1 MTILMLV
8 LIAWPLGAA
17 ATSFEATWKK
27 ALRPDVDGTLSIR
40 DGGLAF
46 QPKKKG
52 KRALEWSFEDVQHLD
67 RLSPTE
73 FAIQSYTDSV
83 MRIGR
88 DRWYR
93 FALLDGTLS
102 DELHA
107 QVVARIGKPATD
119 RVAREPANA
128 ELAIPA
134 KHVRFVK
141 GSQGTIYLTPE
152 WIIYSTEAKGASRA
166 WRLDRDVE
174 TVWSSDPYRLE
185 VHVLGGSEAFVRRAE
200 VYRFALK
207 RPLDA
212 AELSRLRMKLYSL
225 RDDR

>member
-1 MTILMLV
+1 MTMLLV
-8 LIAWPLGAA
+8 LLVAWPLSAA
-17 ATSFEATWKK
+17 ETSFEATWKK
-27 ALRPDVDGTLSIR
+27 SVRPDVDGTLSIR
-40 DGGLAF
+40 ESGVAF
-46 QPKKKG
+46 QPKKKS
-52 KRALEWSFEDVQHLD
+52 KKTLEWSFENVQHVD

-73 FAIQSYTDSV
+73 FAIQSYDDSFL
-83 MRIGR
+83 RLGR

-93 FALLDGTLS
+93 FALLEGTLS
-102 DELHA
+102 DEFHA

-119 RVAREPANA
+119 RVAREPTDA

-134 KHVRFVK
+134 KHVRLMR
-141 GSQGTIYLTPE
+141 GSHGTIYLTPD
-152 WIIYSTEAKGASRA
+152 WIIYSSETRGASRA

-174 TVWSSDPYRLE
+174 TVWSSDPFRLE

-212 AELSRLRMKLYSL
+212 GELSKLRMKLYAI
-225 RDDR
+225 RRGR